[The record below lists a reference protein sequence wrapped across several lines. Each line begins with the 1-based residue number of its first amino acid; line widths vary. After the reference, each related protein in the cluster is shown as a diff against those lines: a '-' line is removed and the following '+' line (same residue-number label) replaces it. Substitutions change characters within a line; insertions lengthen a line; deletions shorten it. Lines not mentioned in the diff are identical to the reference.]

1 MTDREKERER
11 ILQEMLDEPFDN
23 AKHVPLRPPRS
34 EHEDSVPLAVGHQEI
49 DNRASVAADSQAQ
62 AVANDQAFDAVSD
75 GSIETS
81 DRIIEREQIVID
93 DETGE
98 RVVAKQTT
106 VIPSA
111 SRLRVANITRAQR
124 IIYYIVRVITIIL
137 AVRFFLRLVGANPD
151 NGFVSFWYSLS
162 APFHYPFSNIFG
174 FEAPIDSGSNV
185 LEIST
190 LFAIL
195 IYWLIAFIIA
205 RGVAAFT
212 NRSVINDSG
221 SIA

>member
-1 MTDREKERER
+1 MSDKDRER
-11 ILQEMLDEPFDN
+11 ILQEMLDQPFEN
-23 AKHVPLRPPRS
+23 AKHVPIRPPES
-34 EHEDSVPLAVGHQEI
+34 HPEDSVPLPVGHQEI
-49 DNRASVAADSQAQ
+49 DNRATVVADHQAQ
-62 AVANDQAFDAVSD
+62 AVANNQAFDAVSE

-81 DRIIEREQIVID
+81 DRIIEREQVVVD
-93 DETGE
+93 DQTGE
-98 RVVAKQTT
+98 RVIAKQTT

-111 SRLRVANITRAQR
+111 SRLRVASITRAQR

-151 NGFVSFWYSLS
+151 NGFVNFWYSLS

-174 FEAPIDSGSNV
+174 FEAPINSGSNV
-185 LEIST
+185 LEVST
-190 LFAIL
+190 LFAVL

-212 NRSVINDSG
+212 NRSVMNDSG
-221 SIA
+221 RIA